1 MFNNSKNLASSIY
14 VMFISPDLMSL
25 WVRGISLTAIQMSL
39 VPAPIFST
47 KPPPLHTK
55 SCISESL
62 QKVSPCSVSPAGNAS
77 PLWTKHFPQTLL
89 YWVWQAGQAA
99 LLCSVAQSRPTL
111 CDSME
116 CSSPG
121 SSLHGIFQARILER
135 DVISYS
141 RASSQP
147 RDWTH
152 VSCISCIGR
161 QILYCWATWE
171 GKLCR
176 SEAQEIESPV
186 RVRR

>member
-1 MFNNSKNLASSIY
+1 
-14 VMFISPDLMSL
+14 MSL

-39 VPAPIFST
+39 VPAPIFRT
-47 KPPPLHTK
+47 KPPLPHTK

-62 QKVSPCSVSPAGNAS
+62 QKVSPCAGSPVANAS

-89 YWVWQAGQAA
+89 YWVRQVGQAA

-116 CSSPG
+116 CSLPG
-121 SSLHGIFQARILER
+121 SSVHGIFQARTLEWA
-135 DVISYS
+135 VISYS

-147 RDWTH
+147 RDRTH
-152 VSCISCIGR
+152 ISCISCIGR
-161 QILYCWATWE
+161 RILYCWATWE

-176 SEAQEIESPV
+176 SEAQEIDSPV
-186 RVRR
+186 QVRR

>member
-1 MFNNSKNLASSIY
+1 MFSNSKNLASSIY

-39 VPAPIFST
+39 VPAPIFRT
-47 KPPPLHTK
+47 KPPLPHTK

-62 QKVSPCSVSPAGNAS
+62 QKVSPCAGSPAANAS
-77 PLWTKHFPQTLL
+77 SLWTKHFLQTLL
-89 YWVWQAGQAA
+89 YWVRQVGQAA

-121 SSLHGIFQARILER
+121 SSLHGIFQARTLEWA
-135 DVISYS
+135 VISYS

-147 RDWTH
+147 RDQTH
-152 VSCISCIGR
+152 ISCISCIGR
-161 QILYCWATWE
+161 RILYCWATWE

-176 SEAQEIESPV
+176 SEAQEIDSSV
-186 RVRR
+186 QVRR